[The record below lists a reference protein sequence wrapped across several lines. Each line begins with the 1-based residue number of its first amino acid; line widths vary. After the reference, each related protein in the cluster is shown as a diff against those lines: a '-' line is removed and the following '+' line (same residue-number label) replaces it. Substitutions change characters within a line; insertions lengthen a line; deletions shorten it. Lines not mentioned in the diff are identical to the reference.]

1 MALEDMELDVGGGVK
16 FKGVYIAILMSF
28 ATTIGGGIWAAS
40 EFVSRI
46 GNLETS
52 FDEAIGVI
60 EKIEPLEVQVANIN
74 QRIEDNDLAH
84 LQAKLTELS
93 TLLEQ
98 IKSRQ
103 QEVLTEAN
111 VSAEK
116 VEEMRVQWVTVLAE
130 YKTMSESLQ
139 SYQDQ
144 LEKFKQEIDNL
155 WEGMDNLASPL

>member
-74 QRIEDNDLAH
+74 QRIEDNDIAS
-84 LQAKLTELS
+84 LQGKLSELS
-93 TLLEQ
+93 TLLES

-139 SYQDQ
+139 SYQEQ

>member
-1 MALEDMELDVGGGVK
+1 MAIEDIELDVGGKK
-16 FKGVYIAILMSF
+16 FKGIYIAILMSF

-139 SYQDQ
+139 SYQEQ
-144 LEKFKQEIDNL
+144 LQKFKTEIDNL

>member
-1 MALEDMELDVGGGVK
+1 MAIEDIELDVGGTK
-16 FKGVYIAILMSF
+16 FKGIYIAILMSF

-139 SYQDQ
+139 SYQEQ
-144 LEKFKQEIDNL
+144 LQKFKTEIDNL